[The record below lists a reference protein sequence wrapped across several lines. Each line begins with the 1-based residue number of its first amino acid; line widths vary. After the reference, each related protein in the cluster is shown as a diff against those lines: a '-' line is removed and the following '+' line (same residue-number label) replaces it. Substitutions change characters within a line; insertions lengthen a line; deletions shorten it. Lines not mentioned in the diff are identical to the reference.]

1 MKNKI
6 PFGLII
12 LAVAIGGSVVTR
24 FGHDTFQWVYSII
37 GILII
42 TLSYYFLSKKRA

>member
-6 PFGLII
+6 PFGLITLTI
-12 LAVAIGGSVVTR
+12 AIGGFLVSR
-24 FGHDTFQWVYSII
+24 LGHDTFMLIYSVI

-42 TLSYYFLSKKRA
+42 IGSYYILSKKRG